1 METVEIQ
8 VVLTE
13 AAVADI
19 LNAITNT
26 SARLLARD
34 PDAIYATLQQRRA
47 AVGGM
52 LELARRLN
60 AHRAVL
66 LRRPKG
72 SPSRAKPLPAASAA
86 ATGGRWPRIGFANP
100 KRDPTGEL
108 RPSCVLPVDG
118 GQERASPPSTGER
131 R

>member
-60 AHRAVL
+60 AHRLV
-66 LRRPKG
+66 
-72 SPSRAKPLPAASAA
+72 RALEVHADALTRQLQA
-86 ATGGRWPRIGFANP
+86 
-100 KRDPTGEL
+100 L
-108 RPSCVLPVDG
+108 
-118 GQERASPPSTGER
+118 
-131 R
+131 

>member
-13 AAVADI
+13 AAVAEI
-19 LNAITNT
+19 LDAITHT

-52 LELARRLN
+52 LELARQLN
-60 AHRAVL
+60 AHRLVHALEVHADAL
-66 LRRPKG
+66 TRQLQ
-72 SPSRAKPLPAASAA
+72 AL
-86 ATGGRWPRIGFANP
+86 
-100 KRDPTGEL
+100 
-108 RPSCVLPVDG
+108 
-118 GQERASPPSTGER
+118 
-131 R
+131 